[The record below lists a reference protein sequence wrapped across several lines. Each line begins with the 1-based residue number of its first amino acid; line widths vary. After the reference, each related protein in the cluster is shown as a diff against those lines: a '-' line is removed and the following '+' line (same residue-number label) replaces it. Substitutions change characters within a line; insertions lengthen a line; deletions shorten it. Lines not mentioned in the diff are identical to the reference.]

1 MRLGNLDAIIEHI
14 ESLVTRGDLPGAVF
28 GVATATETIAVGAEG
43 FRQLNPE
50 PLPMTAD
57 TVFDLA
63 SLTKVVATT
72 AIAMRLL
79 ERGLFRLDD
88 LVSRFVPG
96 NFGEVRLSHL
106 LTHTSGFPSW
116 IDLTAHPKPLERVAV
131 ISQSSRLYEPGH
143 RVLYSDLNYILL
155 GHILE
160 HVTNQPLDRLFIT
173 EVASPLGIAHMG
185 YLPTNHS
192 NIAATE
198 FDAKTGRYWCGVVHD
213 ENARAAGGVSGHAGL
228 FGTVADLLRFGQAI
242 LDPQGWLSGPTIA
255 AWLLPRT
262 QGIPGELRAL
272 GFQKP
277 HPLSSA
283 GDLMSPQAVGH
294 TGFTGTSLWVDPQYG
309 VALVLLT
316 NRVHLGREANAPIR
330 LRPIFHNMVLAG
342 LRS

>member
-1 MRLGNLDAIIEHI
+1 MRLTNLSAIGEHM
-14 ESLVTRGDLPGAVF
+14 EFLVSTGALPGAAF
-28 GVATATETIAVGAEG
+28 GVATATETIAVGARG
-43 FRQLNPE
+43 FRQLNPD

-72 AIAMRLL
+72 AITMRFL
-79 ERGLFRLDD
+79 ERGLLRLDD
-88 LVSRFVPG
+88 LVSRFEPG
-96 NFGEVRLSHL
+96 NFGEVRLRHL

-116 IDLTAHPKPLERVAV
+116 LDLTAHPDPYERVVA
-131 ISQSSRLYEPGH
+131 IAQSSRLYEPGQ

-160 HVTNQPLDRLFIT
+160 QLAALPLDRLFIK
-173 EVASPLGIAHMG
+173 EVANPLGLAHMG
-185 YLPTNHS
+185 YLPTDQS
-192 NIAATE
+192 NMAATE
-198 FDAKTGRYWCGVVHD
+198 LDVTTNRHWCGVVHD
-213 ENARAAGGVSGHAGL
+213 ENARASGGVSGHAGL

-255 AWLLPRT
+255 TWLLPRT
-262 QGIPGELRAL
+262 EGIPGELRAY

-283 GDLMSPQAVGH
+283 GDLMSPEAVGH

-309 VALVLLT
+309 VVMVLLT

-342 LRS
+342 LRP